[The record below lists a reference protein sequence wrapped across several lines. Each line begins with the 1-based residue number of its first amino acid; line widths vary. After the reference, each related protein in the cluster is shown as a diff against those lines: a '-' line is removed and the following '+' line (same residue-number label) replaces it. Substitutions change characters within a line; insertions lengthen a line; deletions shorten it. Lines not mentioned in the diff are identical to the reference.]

1 MPVFPG
7 LGELDDSD
15 TDLPKDL
22 IPQLEQA
29 VMMWVEHIDSTI
41 TACLA
46 KVRHT
51 KQHIIV
57 QMFFIVN
64 GDKVSDGRNT
74 MAIIDFYEYRM

>member
-1 MPVFPG
+1 MPVVPG
-7 LGELDDSD
+7 LGEGDDSD
-15 TDLPKDL
+15 TDIPKDL

-51 KQHIIV
+51 KQQNKI

-64 GDKVSDGRNT
+64 GDKVSDRRNAK
-74 MAIIDFYEYRM
+74 AIIDFCEYRM